1 MCGIVAIFN
10 DDKPVNANALDRAID
25 ALIPRGPDEQ
35 NSWFSP
41 DHRVALGHARL
52 NIMDPDTGTQPIA
65 SEDGKLHIIH
75 NGEFYDFER
84 IRKELES
91 RGHKFRTKSDSEI
104 ALHLYQEIGP
114 ACLEHLRGEFAFVIW
129 DEENETLFAVRD
141 RFGIK
146 PLFYIEDTDGIKLA
160 SESKALFAAGVPAAW
175 DQESVFQNLFF
186 SFDQDRTLFKN
197 IRQLPPGHY
206 LIAKRGSVT
215 VKRYWD
221 VDYPKASAVH
231 PHVSE
236 TECIETVRSMLDEA
250 IRLRM
255 RADVPVGCYLSG
267 GVDSSSVLG
276 MASRYADG
284 KFTAF
289 TIAFDHP
296 DFDESGPARRMAEHA
311 GAEFRP
317 IAVKGRDFADVF
329 YESVWK
335 GEMIHYNAHGAA
347 RYHLSRAVRNEG
359 YKTVIGGEGADELFA
374 GYDFSSQAVL
384 ASQSSGM
391 VKYAAMFARLFKPKT
406 ETERRIAATSPWL
419 ARLSHILAFPPHL
432 TDYVAE
438 KFDFLHSIIAPE
450 FAAQFPKRDPYR
462 EFFRQFDYRKT
473 LLGRE
478 PAKQI
483 LYLWMKSLFVN
494 YVLAAERLDMTN
506 AVEVRLPFLDHKL
519 FDYASSIPVSML
531 AKGGTLKYLLREAVK
546 PYITDEVYSGVKQP
560 FLAPPTTKRNDDAM
574 YVLLQDILRSRSFAS
589 VPFFD
594 HTAVTRLLDDL
605 GAMDEAK
612 RATMDPVLFMMAS
625 IAVLHEKYH
634 L

>member
-1 MCGIVAIFN
+1 MCGIVAI
-10 DDKPVNANALDRAID
+10 VNNQKEISKDLLANAID
-25 ALIPRGPDEQ
+25 ELIPRGPDEQ
-35 NSWFSP
+35 STWFA
-41 DHRVALGHARL
+41 DNRRVALGHARL
-52 NIMDPDTGTQPIA
+52 SIIDLTTGIQPIA
-65 SEDGKLHIIH
+65 SEDGTLHIIH

-84 IRKELES
+84 ITHELKL

-104 ALHLYQEIGP
+104 ALHLYQEMG
-114 ACLEHLRGEFAFVIW
+114 AECLDHLRGEFAFVIW
-129 DEENETLFAVRD
+129 DEENETLFAARD

-146 PLFYIEDTDGIKLA
+146 PLFYVEDSDGLRIA
-160 SESKALFAAGVPAAW
+160 SEAKALFASGVKASW
-175 DQESVFQNLFF
+175 DHESVFQNLFF

-206 LIAKRGSVT
+206 LIARKGVVT
-215 VKRYWD
+215 VRRYWD
-221 VDYPKASAVH
+221 VDYPKANAAH

-236 TECIETVRSMLDEA
+236 SECTENVRILLDEA
-250 IRLRM
+250 IRIRM

-276 MASRYADG
+276 MARKYSEG

-296 DFDESGPARRMAEHA
+296 DFDESGPARRMAEFA

-317 IAVKGRDFADVF
+317 IVVKGTDFADVF

-359 YKTVIGGEGADELFA
+359 YKVVIGGEGADELFA
-374 GYDFSSQAVL
+374 GYDFSSQAL
-384 ASQSSGM
+384 FAGSSSGIGKWTKM
-391 VKYAAMFARLFKPKT
+391 LGRMLRPKT
-406 ETERRIAATSPWL
+406 ETEKRIAATSPWL
-419 ARLSHILAFPPHL
+419 ARLSQGLAFPPHL
-432 TDYVAE
+432 TDYVAD
-438 KFDFLHSIIAPE
+438 KFTFLHSIIAPE
-450 FAAQFPKRDPYR
+450 FALEFANRDPYR

-473 LLGRE
+473 LYGRE

-494 YVLAAERLDMTN
+494 YVLAAERLDMAN

-519 FDYASSIPVSML
+519 FEFGRSIPGAML
-531 AKGGTLKYLLREAVK
+531 AKDGTIKYILREAVK
-546 PYITDEVYSGVKQP
+546 DYITDEVYRGLKQP

-574 YVLLQDILRSRSFAS
+574 FVMLQDILRSASFAS

-594 HTAVTRLLDDL
+594 RAAVIKLLDDIST
-605 GAMDEAK
+605 MDETA
-612 RATMDPVLFMMAS
+612 RASMDPVLFMMAS
-625 IAVLHEKYH
+625 IGVLHEQYG